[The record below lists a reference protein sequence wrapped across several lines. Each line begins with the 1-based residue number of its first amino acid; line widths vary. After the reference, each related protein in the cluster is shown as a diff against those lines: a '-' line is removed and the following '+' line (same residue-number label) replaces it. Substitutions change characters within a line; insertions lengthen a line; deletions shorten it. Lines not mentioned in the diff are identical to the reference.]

1 MILHITNQFEW
12 ETAVARGVYIADS
25 LASEGFIHCS
35 TVEQVLG
42 PANERFH
49 GQTGLQLLCIEPEK
63 VAAPIVYEDCYETG
77 QAFPHI
83 YGPLNLD
90 AVVQIIPLPPE
101 PDGSFTLPPGLRPSG
116 EA

>member
-42 PANERFH
+42 PAN
-49 GQTGLQLLCIEPEK
+49 EPEK

-101 PDGSFTLPPGLRPSG
+101 PDGSFTLPPGLRPSS